1 MITSFFKK
9 KGEAAADAPAPA
21 SASSVPRPVKRP
33 IDEALGEGASKT
45 DASPSEP
52 TAGAKAGRRRK
63 ATIHDSDDEDGAGN
77 AADTTPVPPL
87 PPLPEVSISGTRVA
101 PINTTSEPTSMEM
114 DEAAPSMMATAAL
127 AQTDAKS
134 ELAAK
139 AAQPAAAAGLSADAK
154 VPAAT
159 AAKKAP
165 VAAAAIKAQ
174 KAAEAENKA
183 DSDEDM
189 DDEEVEDEAEDEED
203 GEEGEDVDAAGA
215 SSSGKARLSH
225 SKVSKGKP
233 VGTTAAK
240 IAYNKY
246 DVEAAATWKA
256 GEPVPYLFLARVFG
270 RIEAEPKRLLIT
282 ELMAN
287 AFRTVIATSPDDLLP
302 LMSLAT
308 NKLAPAYEGIELGI
322 GDSIMIKAV
331 SETCGR
337 SVAAIKADMEEVG
350 DLGEVAMASR
360 TKQVT
365 LSKPKPL
372 QVRGVYKTLKE
383 IALTSGHEA
392 MKRKG
397 DKIKQMLVAA
407 QEKEAQYIVRSL
419 QGKMRIGLAEQT
431 ALVSLAH
438 AFVLTAS
445 PGRDAPAALRGEAL
459 QERLVEAE
467 AIVKQVYSEMP
478 NYELIIKALL
488 AHGIDELPQ
497 HARLTAGVPV
507 KPMLAKP
514 TKGLSEVL
522 DRFSNCAFT
531 CEYKYDGE
539 RAQIHLLEGGMVKV
553 YSRNSEDNTT
563 KYPDIAALM
572 PRAIKSHVTSIILDS
587 EAVAVDTKTGAI
599 LPFQVLSTR
608 KRKDA
613 SVDDIGVKVCVFAF
627 DLLYLNGESY
637 LQKPL
642 AERRAALHASLHV
655 LPRDFEFAQASD
667 AADVDAIQE
676 FLLESIKGNCEGLMI
691 KTLAENATYEPSRRS
706 LNWLKV
712 KKDYLAGM
720 TDSCDLVPIGAYYG
734 KGKRTGVYGAYLLAC
749 YNPDDETY
757 ESVCKIGT
765 GFNDE
770 ALQTLHK
777 GLSERIIQQ
786 KRAYYKTPN
795 WADSSQPDVWFEP
808 CQVWE
813 VLAADLSIS
822 PVHMAAAGLVDPA
835 KGIALR
841 FPRFLRVRDDKGVED
856 ATSAEQIAEM
866 YNNQACT
873 KTSSTLEGG
882 DDY

>member
-127 AQTDAKS
+127 AQT
-134 ELAAK
+134 
-139 AAQPAAAAGLSADAK
+139 QPATAAGLSADAK

-337 SVAAIKADMEEVG
+337 SVAAIKADLESTSDMIQCLALCAIANIGGKELAEAVKDDVQRILFARSIFPVVRKKAALCLLRLVRVNRDLVLDTAEWKNKLTPMLEEKN
-350 DLGEVAMASR
+350 LGV
-360 TKQVT
+360 V
-365 LSKPKPL
+365 LS
-372 QVRGVYKTLKE
+372 VV
-383 IALTSGHEA
+383 
-392 MKRKG
+392 
-397 DKIKQMLVAA
+397 
-407 QEKEAQYIVRSL
+407 SL
-419 QGKMRIGLAEQT
+419 ILGLAD
-431 ALVSLAH
+431 AA
-438 AFVLTAS
+438 
-445 PGRDAPAALRGEAL
+445 GRDAA
-459 QERLVEAE
+459 Q
-467 AIVKQVYSEMP
+467 
-478 NYELIIKALL
+478 
-488 AHGIDELPQ
+488 
-497 HARLTAGVPV
+497 
-507 KPMLAKP
+507 
-514 TKGLSEVL
+514 
-522 DRFSNCAFT
+522 
-531 CEYKYDGE
+531 YDGCTG
-539 RAQIHLLEGGMVKV
+539 HLLVLLGMQQEKIKV
-553 YSRNSEDNTT
+553 
-563 KYPDIAALM
+563 
-572 PRAIKSHVTSIILDS
+572 
-587 EAVAVDTKTGAI
+587 
-599 LPFQVLSTR
+599 
-608 KRKDA
+608 
-613 SVDDIGVKVCVFAF
+613 
-627 DLLYLNGESY
+627 
-637 LQKPL
+637 
-642 AERRAALHASLHV
+642 
-655 LPRDFEFAQASD
+655 
-667 AADVDAIQE
+667 
-676 FLLESIKGNCEGLMI
+676 
-691 KTLAENATYEPSRRS
+691 
-706 LNWLKV
+706 
-712 KKDYLAGM
+712 
-720 TDSCDLVPIGAYYG
+720 
-734 KGKRTGVYGAYLLAC
+734 
-749 YNPDDETY
+749 
-757 ESVCKIGT
+757 
-765 GFNDE
+765 
-770 ALQTLHK
+770 
-777 GLSERIIQQ
+777 LSERQNQ
-786 KRAYYKTPN
+786 K
-795 WADSSQPDVWFEP
+795 F
-808 CQVWE
+808 
-813 VLAADLSIS
+813 
-822 PVHMAAAGLVDPA
+822 H
-835 KGIALR
+835 
-841 FPRFLRVRDDKGVED
+841 
-856 ATSAEQIAEM
+856 
-866 YNNQACT
+866 
-873 KTSSTLEGG
+873 
-882 DDY
+882 